1 MALAYPWQ
9 SHRLLLIQESG
20 AKSWNAGE
28 MGSYRVPRTVSKFL
42 WHLSFISRG
51 RGATQQKIGCF
62 VIEPRFWLL
71 ADQKPIIREASFPG
85 GASGKERTFQSKR
98 QIRKIPWRRKCQATP
113 VFLSGESH
121 GERSLVQ
128 ATVHGVAKSRLKRLS
143 TNKQHKVSRKE
154 K

>member
-1 MALAYPWQ
+1 
-9 SHRLLLIQESG
+9 
-20 AKSWNAGE
+20 

-85 GASGKERTFQSKR
+85 GASGKELTFQSKR
-98 QIRKIPWRRKCQATP
+98 QVRKIPPGGGNVKPLQYSCLENPMDRGAWCGLQSMGSQR
-113 VFLSGESH
+113 VD
-121 GERSLVQ
+121 
-128 ATVHGVAKSRLKRLS
+128 
-143 TNKQHKVSRKE
+143 
-154 K
+154 